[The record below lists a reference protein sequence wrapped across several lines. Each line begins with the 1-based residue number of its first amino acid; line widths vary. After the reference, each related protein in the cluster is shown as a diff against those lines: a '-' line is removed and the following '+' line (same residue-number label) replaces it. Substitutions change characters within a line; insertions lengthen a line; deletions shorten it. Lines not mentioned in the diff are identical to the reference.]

1 MKSMTLEEAR
11 RRWPETMELLEA
23 QIHYDILERR
33 VAQLEAQLAEQDR
46 RLVAEV
52 AAILEQ
58 QQGVL

>member
-1 MKSMTLEEAR
+1 MKSMTLGEAR
-11 RRWPETMELLEA
+11 RRWPEIMESLET
-23 QIHYDILERR
+23 QIRCDILERR
-33 VAQLEAQLAEQDR
+33 VATLEAALAEQDR

>member
-11 RRWPETMELLEA
+11 RRWPEITELLET
-23 QIHYDILERR
+23 QIHCDILERR
-33 VAQLEAQLAEQDR
+33 VAQLEAALAEQDR